1 MNKAEDK
8 LWQNFES
15 DFHLQDSCNLAQVDK
30 YTKTL
35 KKKDALLKPQFD
47 RLSVITEQKLKKG
60 IKALVLSFHL
70 QRPAAL

>member
-1 MNKAEDK
+1 MRFF
-8 LWQNFES
+8 LS
-15 DFHLQDSCNLAQVDK
+15 DNGHTDIQTHGQTERPS

-47 RLSVITEQKLKKG
+47 RLPVIKEQKLKKG